1 MVKLEVVRNQ
11 NFNLCGQPYL
21 SVQQFYLSSA
31 RYPFFT
37 EMLWYTLDRY
47 IHCLMGRTHLD
58 LPEEE
63 KRRMRLEK
71 GDNIDTNKEVLK
83 LVNPNADRLDQQQTQ
98 KPYLHLTQSELL
110 GIKFI
115 VMYLH
120 HLPHSKKNVPIMLPD
135 PVSVSITLFPDRT
148 VFHRVRNKGGI
159 YYQLRITLWGLFTLY
174 LSGY

>member
-1 MVKLEVVRNQ
+1 
-11 NFNLCGQPYL
+11 
-21 SVQQFYLSSA
+21 
-31 RYPFFT
+31 
-37 EMLWYTLDRY
+37 
-47 IHCLMGRTHLD
+47 MGRTHLD

-135 PVSVSITLFPDRT
+135 PVSVSITLFSDRT
-148 VFHRVRNKGGI
+148 VFQRVRNKGK
-159 YYQLRITLWGLFTLY
+159 FVFFC
-174 LSGY
+174 

>member
-1 MVKLEVVRNQ
+1 MGIHYFSFGCFQSN
-11 NFNLCGQPYL
+11 NY
-21 SVQQFYLSSA
+21 QQFEFLISA
-31 RYPFFT
+31 RFPFFT

-47 IHCLMGRTHLD
+47 IHCIMGNTHLD

-71 GDNIDTNKEVLK
+71 GDNIDTSKEILK
-83 LVNPNADRLDQQQTQ
+83 LVNPNIDTKQQI
-98 KPYLHLTQSELL
+98 KKGYINLTQAELL

-135 PVSVSITLFPDRT
+135 PVSVSICLT
-148 VFHRVRNKGGI
+148 
-159 YYQLRITLWGLFTLY
+159 
-174 LSGY
+174 

>member
-1 MVKLEVVRNQ
+1 MNKTKKLNPLEALFSSNNYPQ
-11 NFNLCGQPYL
+11 LQI
-21 SVQQFYLSSA
+21 SA
-31 RYPFFT
+31 RFPFFT

-47 IHCLMGRTHLD
+47 IHCIMGNTHLD

-71 GDNIDTNKEVLK
+71 GDNIDTSKEILK
-83 LVNPNADRLDQQQTQ
+83 LVNPNIDTKQQI
-98 KPYLHLTQSELL
+98 KKGYIHLTQAELL

-135 PVSVSITLFPDRT
+135 PVSVST
-148 VFHRVRNKGGI
+148 VHSYKCVAD
-159 YYQLRITLWGLFTLY
+159 
-174 LSGY
+174 